1 MSKLRFNPPPGWLVP
16 SFPWEPPIDFKPD
29 SSWPAAPSDWRF
41 WVPLDTPF
49 DASAHSASTEQGIDL
64 QCVRQ
69 QMEVELR
76 EQLVE
81 LNDRLVIQEA
91 GVYTYH
97 HPLENA
103 AAYKQELEALQEK
116 IGQSIKNKK
125 AVQASSAFSYE
136 NSPAKGLKL
145 VKQLSALALM
155 AFNQEVE
162 NCLRTLKAGALSVAL
177 KRVDLCAERIE
188 KFGQMM
194 DLRIHPDFVALRVKE
209 LELTADFL
217 AKKQEEKERE
227 RERRAQLREEEQAR
241 RELEEQRAQLEK
253 ERAHYVNAISALQS
267 RGSTQEV
274 ITLQNK
280 LAEIESAIAENDFR
294 ASNVRA
300 GYVYIISNEGSFG
313 KGVVKIGMTRRL
325 KPMERVIELGD
336 ASVPFKFSVH
346 AMFFSDDAVALEA
359 RLHDTFRN
367 RRLNHVNNRKEF
379 FFVSPTEVKEEL
391 IKAVGALLEFDE
403 KALSEEFL
411 QSRGSWPRLDER
423 GYVLV
428 PS

>member
-1 MSKLRFNPPPGWLVP
+1 MPCEDP
-16 SFPWEPPIDFKPD
+16 SCPSTQA
-29 SSWPAAPSDWRF
+29 SSTDREVGIEAVR
-41 WVPLDTPF
+41 
-49 DASAHSASTEQGIDL
+49 EQ
-64 QCVRQ
+64 V
-69 QMEVELR
+69 EVELR
-76 EQLVE
+76 GKLVE
-81 LNDRLVIQEA
+81 LNDQLVIQEA

-103 AAYKQELEALQEK
+103 AGYKQELEALQAK
-116 IGQSIKNKK
+116 IGQSIKSKK

-136 NSPAKGLKL
+136 NSPAKGLRL

-177 KRVDLCAERIE
+177 KRVHLCAERIE
-188 KFGQMM
+188 NFGQMM
-194 DLRIHPDFVALRVKE
+194 DLRIHPDFVALRIKE

-241 RELEEQRAQLEK
+241 RELEEQREQLEK
-253 ERAHYVNAISALQS
+253 ERTHYINAISALQA
-267 RGSTQEV
+267 RGSPEEAV
-274 ITLQNK
+274 ILQNK

-313 KGVVKIGMTRRL
+313 RGVVKIGMTRRL

-346 AMFFSDDAVALEA
+346 AIFFSEDAVALEA
-359 RLHDTFRN
+359 KLHDTFRN

-379 FFVSPTEVKEEL
+379 FFVSPAEVKEEL

-403 KALSEEFL
+403 SALSEEFL
-411 QSRGSWPRLDER
+411 QSRGYWPPLDER
-423 GYVLV
+423 GYVLTDTGAEQRSTRLV
-428 PS
+428 PAVS